1 MDCETFESQIEEFLD
16 GCLAADESAQL
27 EQHGRSCERCG
38 RALELARR
46 DGDFVGAAI
55 SGGSSAGE
63 MRRRVLKRIRSEAPA
78 AKPAPAA
85 AKERRATPPR
95 RRTRPR
101 RRSVLGYL
109 AAAAVVAVVAGVG
122 LHATGLWRGRVR
134 AVGAGTV
141 KSAAADAVV
150 LRGES
155 SKPAGGERLLPGDV
169 IRSGSGLAVI
179 DLGEGARFTLAPG
192 TSVRFGDRGGEVA
205 LLKGDLHASTGAGEI
220 PAVRTAHGIVRHIG
234 TEFAVNV
241 TRRASVVVVADGE
254 VQLSGTD
261 GASVR
266 IGKGMQSV
274 ARAGRAPAEPFAA
287 DIAAAFAWT
296 KPGYQPMAPRSRLR
310 VAKMLFSCDFEKTPL
325 PEGWRV
331 ERVSLE
337 QFGGSGFG
345 AAPLPLEND
354 KWFRGFV
361 RGPWSLGKA
370 RLRPESVVSFRY
382 YATDVKFLD
391 ARIYNITASNQMCH
405 RIEPAVL
412 GRWTRVV
419 LRVKDFKWHEQGT
432 GRTEGPVVAGEMF
445 AEFKVYAGRPGE
457 PMPEFVVDDVE
468 IFDAAE

>member
-16 GCLAADESAQL
+16 GCLAADESSQL
-27 EQHGRSCERCG
+27 EAHARSCERCG
-38 RALELARR
+38 RVLELARR
-46 DGDFVGAAI
+46 DGELIGAAI

-63 MRRRVLKRIRSEAPA
+63 MRRRLMKKTRSEAPA
-78 AKPAPAA
+78 AKPAQAPP
-85 AKERRATPPR
+85 KERRAPR
-95 RRTRPR
+95 RRAAR
-101 RRSVLGYL
+101 RGGSVLGYL
-109 AAAAVVAVVAGVG
+109 AAAAVIAVAAGVA
-122 LHATGLWRGRVR
+122 LHATGLLRGRVR

-150 LRGES
+150 VRGDS
-155 SKPAGGERLLPGDV
+155 SMPGGAERLLPGDV

-179 DLGEGARFTLAPG
+179 NLGQGARFTLAPG
-192 TSVRFGDRGGEVA
+192 TSVRFGDEGGEVT
-205 LLKGDLHASTGAGEI
+205 LLKGDLHAKTATADI
-220 PAVRTAHGIVRHIG
+220 PSVATAHGVVRHIG

-241 TRRASVVVVADGE
+241 TKRASVVVVADGE
-254 VQLSGTD
+254 VQLSSRD

-266 IGKGMQSV
+266 IGKGMQSI

-287 DIAAAFAWT
+287 DIGAAFAWT
-296 KPGYQPMAPRSRLR
+296 KPGYQAVDPRSQLR

-325 PEGWRV
+325 PEGWKV
-331 ERVSLE
+331 ERLALE

-354 KWFRGFV
+354 KWFRAFV

-370 RLRPESVVSFRY
+370 KLGPESVVSFLY

-419 LRVKDFKWHEQGT
+419 LRVKEFKWHEQGT
-432 GRTEGPVVAGEMF
+432 GRRKGPVRPGETF